1 MVYPLTM
8 PAETTYRIR
17 TDIVYRD
24 GEDRCR
30 LDVYAPVEEPP
41 PATIVWFH
49 GGGLN
54 SGERHVP
61 EGLKGQGYAVVA
73 AGYRLSPQVRAPAY
87 MDDAAAAVAW
97 TFAHV
102 AEWGGRADRIVVAGA
117 SAGAY
122 LASLVVLDRSWL
134 APHGIAADAVFGL
147 IALTGQMITHF
158 TVRAERGVDAL
169 CAQADAW
176 APICHVR
183 ADAPPVFLATGDREL
198 ELFGRYEENAFFL
211 RMLRL
216 TGHVRSELI
225 ELPGIDHGGV
235 EMAAMPHACRFL
247 RELLS
252 PANRQAT
259 GPFT

>member
-1 MVYPLTM
+1 MNAATG
-8 PAETTYRIR
+8 YRLEKGIP
-17 TDIVYRD
+17 YRD

-30 LDVYAPVEEPP
+30 VDVYAPVDGRPT
-41 PATIVWFH
+41 ATVVWFH

-61 EGLKGQGYAVVA
+61 EGLQGQGFAVVA
-73 AGYRLSPQVRAPAY
+73 AGYRLSPQVRAPVY
-87 MDDAAAAVAW
+87 MEDAAAAVAW

-102 AEWGGRADRIVVAGA
+102 AEWGGSADRIVVAGA

-134 APHGIAADAVFGL
+134 ANHGIDANRVCGL
-147 IALTGQMITHF
+147 ISLTGQMVTHF

-169 CAQADAW
+169 HAQADGW
-176 APICHVR
+176 APISHVR

-198 ELFGRYEENAFFL
+198 ELFGRYEENAFFH

-216 TGHVRSELI
+216 TGHVRSQLI
-225 ELPGIDHGGV
+225 EFPGVDHGGV
-235 EMAAMPHACRFL
+235 EAAAMPLACRFL
-247 RELLS
+247 RDIL
-252 PANRQAT
+252 P
-259 GPFT
+259 